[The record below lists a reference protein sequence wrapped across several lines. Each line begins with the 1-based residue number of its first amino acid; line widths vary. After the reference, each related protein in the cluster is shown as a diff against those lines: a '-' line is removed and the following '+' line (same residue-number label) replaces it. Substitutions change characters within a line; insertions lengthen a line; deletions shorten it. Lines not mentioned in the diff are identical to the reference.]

1 MYYNVAQLMKEAVGA
16 TRDYAVDDEVSC
28 AEEGWSSLP
37 VKGAVH
43 MLRTHRG
50 VLVTAA
56 LITSIPED
64 CSWCLEAFTE
74 DLDLTV
80 EEEYFP
86 VIEVST
92 GAAMP
97 VPEEAGPFCIDERH
111 TLNLL
116 EAVRQAVLLARP
128 LQPVCQEACRG
139 LCSECGGN
147 LLRGECRCAEDAA
160 DPRWAPLAKM
170 LRRTN

>member
-16 TRDYAVDDEVSC
+16 TRDYVVDDEFSC
-28 AEEGWSSLP
+28 TEEGWSSLNI
-37 VKGAVH
+37 KGAVH

-56 LITSIPED
+56 LTTSIPED
-64 CSWCLEAFTE
+64 CSRCLEAFAQ

-92 GAAMP
+92 GVAMP

-116 EAVRQAVLLARP
+116 EAVRQAVLLAKP
-128 LQPVCQEACRG
+128 LQPVCQEACQG

-147 LLRGECRCAEDAA
+147 LLRGECRCIKDTS
-160 DPRWAPLAKM
+160 DPRWAPLANM
-170 LRRTN
+170 LRRAN